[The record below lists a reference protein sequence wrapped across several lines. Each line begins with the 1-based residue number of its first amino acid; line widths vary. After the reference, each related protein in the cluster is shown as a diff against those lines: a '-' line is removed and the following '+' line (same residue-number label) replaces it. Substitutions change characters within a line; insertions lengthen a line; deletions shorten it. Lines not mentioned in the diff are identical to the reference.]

1 MHAVRAMG
9 RPLLSLLAALAI
21 AASLAVA
28 CGAAQATASSAGGG
42 TNGCDPYLDGTV
54 IPVPCSSGLAHGGS
68 DGAGRDSAGSGT
80 DGSGG
85 GGAGSST
92 PSSSCRTVE
101 LDKAG
106 AQSLGLPWP
115 PPPGKSWGL
124 LDCLGGGI
132 GPLAVLVSNA
142 TGTPAVTPQQLLV
155 TALGELQVP
164 YIGPDTAPPRGH
176 DGLVGLPEWFW
187 VPAASWHSRSVTV
200 RAGAVWATVTAAPV
214 GLTFEPGGGI
224 SPVSCAGPGTA
235 YDRREPAGA
244 QHTDC
249 AYTYLVPST
258 GQPGDGYQAS
268 VTVTWRVSWMGS
280 GGAGGILDRALA
292 VPVDITVPVAQGEA
306 LVTSS

>member
-9 RPLLSLLAALAI
+9 QRLMSLLAALAI

-28 CGAAQATASSAGGG
+28 CGAAPATASNTGGG
-42 TNGCDPYLDGTV
+42 TSGCDPYLDGTV
-54 IPVPCSSGLAHGGS
+54 IPVPCSSGSSG
-68 DGAGRDSAGSGT
+68 AGSGSG
-80 DGSGG
+80 GSGG
-85 GGAGSST
+85 GTGGST
-92 PSSSCRTVE
+92 KSSSCRTVE

-115 PPPGKSWGL
+115 PPQGKSWGL

-132 GPLAVLVSNA
+132 GPLAVLISDA

-164 YIGPDTAPPRGH
+164 HIGPDTAPPRGH

-187 VPAASWHSRSVTV
+187 VPAGAWHARSVTV
-200 RAGAVWATVTAAPV
+200 SAGEVWATVTAAPV

-224 SPVSCAGPGTA
+224 SPVACAGPGTA
-235 YDRREPAGA
+235 YNRREPAGA

-258 GQPGDGYQAS
+258 GQPGDAYQAS
-268 VTVTWRVSWMGS
+268 VAVTWRVSWMGS
-280 GGAGGILDRALA
+280 GKAGGILDRAL
-292 VPVDITVPVAQGEA
+292 PVSVDFTVPVAQGEA